1 MPPETPSPEFSQ
13 GADVLTRLA
22 HHPRAAIAVGA
33 FCLWI
38 SVSLILHLWFVH
50 RRESFVRKFFWSF
63 VLLFPLLGWLF
74 YAGCFQI
81 PDPSNNPPPPASYE

>member
-1 MPPETPSPEFSQ
+1 MEASQ
-13 GADVLTRLA
+13 PFDLLA
-22 HHPRAAIAVGA
+22 WLASHPRAAIGIGA

-50 RRESFVRKFFWSF
+50 RRESFAKKVLWSF

-74 YAGCFQI
+74 YAGCFRI
-81 PDPSNNPPPPASYE
+81 PDPSNNPPPPGSYV

>member
-1 MPPETPSPEFSQ
+1 M
-13 GADVLTRLA
+13 
-22 HHPRAAIAVGA
+22 
-33 FCLWI
+33 
-38 SVSLILHLWFVH
+38 LHLWLVH

-81 PDPSNNPPPPASYE
+81 PDVTDTPCGESGGGE